1 MVNCEGQ
8 LYTMEGIAAAILMVF
23 TMYLVMSTATTYT
36 PGDAHISDMQLEQ
49 LGNDALLMM
58 STPGSLG
65 AESPLQNITKTNNAS
80 AFNTMF
86 LNYVNNKTGSAT
98 DNLHY
103 TASVAYYD
111 IYNKTTGSLPLASNR
126 NLSGVEHPVRVTEW
140 VLVNTTKMHPPFPGD
155 TSYGTN
161 DPYRAA
167 LVEVFLWRD

>member
-8 LYTMEGIAAAILMVF
+8 LYTMEGVAAAIIMVF

-58 STPGSLG
+58 NTPVSLG
-65 AESPLQNITKTNNAS
+65 AESPLQTLVENNNNTAAAI
-80 AFNTMF
+80 AFNTTF

-103 TASVAYYD
+103 MASVSYTNMTDNNATWDY
-111 IYNKTTGSLPLASNR
+111 PLASNR
-126 NLSGVEHPVRVTEW
+126 NLTGVEHPVRVTEW
-140 VLVNTTKMHPPFPGD
+140 VLVNKQFPGD
-155 TSYGTN
+155 N
-161 DPYRAA
+161 MKEHRAA